1 MPSSVLFAPVTFSR
15 YDESQ
20 TLPARFDRLLE
31 KSGLAERVKDKTV
44 AIKMHV
50 GSGTS
55 YSTIPLVFV
64 RKLVSFVKRAGG
76 NCFITDHYISS
87 RRPENRGYSEDIIGA
102 PIIDACGF
110 FGKYF
115 YTKEVDFRSLKHV
128 DIGGHIHDADFLI
141 DFSHVKGHG
150 ACAYGGACKNIAMGC
165 VTDRTRR
172 ELHSLEGGLLWD
184 EDLCTHCEQC
194 IQSCNHNAN
203 RFRYGKYRVT
213 YHNCTLCQHCVKVC
227 PTGAISLDSHN
238 YEDFQRGMAIC
249 TKTVLDSFAPGN
261 MYYINVLL
269 NITAVC
275 DCWGMTTPAL
285 VPDIGIVASD
295 DIVAVEAASLDMIKF
310 ENLIPAGVPQGF
322 ELGTEGHLFQRLHY
336 KNPYT
341 QLTMLEEQ
349 GLGAREYS
357 LVEIE

>member
-1 MPSSVLFAPVTFSR
+1 MASEVLFASVRFNG
-15 YDESQ
+15 YDPEE
-20 TLPARFDRLLE
+20 TLPRRFARLIDE
-31 KSGLAERVKDKTV
+31 MDIKDAV
-44 AIKMHV
+44 ADKWTAVKMHL
-50 GSGTS
+50 GREIGYT
-55 YSTIPLVFV
+55 TIHPL
-64 RKLVSFVKRAGG
+64 FVKILIDKLKEYGAKP
-76 NCFITDHYISS
+76 FITDQTTQGA
-87 RRPENRGYSEDIIGA
+87 RVRGYTEEFLGV
-102 PIIDACGF
+102 PIVPVCGVMD
-110 FGKYF
+110 KYF
-115 YTKEVDFRSLKHV
+115 YEKHVDFRTLQNV
-128 DIGGHIHDADFLI
+128 DIGGYIHDAEALI
-141 DFSHVKGHG
+141 DLSHVKGHG
-150 ACAYGGACKNIAMGC
+150 SCGYGGACKNIAMGC

-203 RFRYGKYRVT
+203 RFRDGKYRVT